1 VPIVPSSSIR
11 PLRLLPS
18 RVGTDRSTVRVH
30 SGDNEIKAYL
40 DGRYLSP
47 EALWHIF
54 EFPAV
59 YRLQV
64 HMPRKHQVYFDDDA
78 SPDQLR
84 NRMEA
89 ATTRVLPIQR
99 PARGWAPVPQVP

>member
-1 VPIVPSSSIR
+1 VQ
-11 PLRLLPS
+11 
-18 RVGTDRSTVRVH
+18 VH

-47 EALWHIF
+47 PEALWHIF
-54 EFPAV
+54 EFPMHQEFPAV

-64 HMPRKHQVYFDDDA
+64 HMPREHQVYFHDDTT
-78 SPDQLR
+78 PDELR

-89 ATTRVLPIQR
+89 ATTNLLEFFRYNAQHIVH
-99 PARGWAPVPQVP
+99 GWAPVPLLRVPPTFRLQG